1 MAKIV
6 QRIKEEQLRSHK
18 EQQAVQAVAED
29 PQESINENNRRSRRK
44 GIIIEGMD
52 NCLVKFAQCCNPLPG
67 DPIIG
72 FVTRGFGV
80 SIHKQDCVNVIN
92 NRDDPENKDRWLKA
106 SWAGAEDST
115 YRATVDVI
123 AEDRITILADITT
136 AIAANHIPLQEMN
149 AHHLKNGN
157 LSLMVTVEIAGM
169 EQLSNVMSRIQK
181 IPGVISVERT
191 GKQ

>member
-1 MAKIV
+1 M
-6 QRIKEEQLRSHK
+6 
-18 EQQAVQAVAED
+18 
-29 PQESINENNRRSRRK
+29 ESISENNRRSRKK
-44 GIIIEGMD
+44 GIIIEGME

-80 SIHKQDCVNVIN
+80 SIHKQDCVNVVN
-92 NRDDPENKDRWLKA
+92 NRDDPDNKDRWLKA
-106 SWAGAEDST
+106 TWAGVEDST
-115 YRATVDVI
+115 YRATIDVI
-123 AEDRITILADITT
+123 AEDRITIFADITT

-149 AHHLKNGN
+149 GHHLKNGN
-157 LSLMVTVEIAGM
+157 LDLVVTVEIAGV
-169 EQLSNVMSRIQK
+169 EQLSNVMGRIQK